1 MMKQKVEAVRR
12 IMDIA
17 EQAAKAQKEDDININ
32 FQFYNAKNL
41 TNSAQNITGSDE
53 NELNDLASSQ
63 DIRYDDSL
71 LGSLQIEQSYHQ
83 KMPPEGVEIHQ
94 RDQSPLDNRD
104 IIYETDIEI
113 TEDVEKHPQASQT
126 QPVDKTM
133 LPLYKN
139 KHFYNIPVNINNS
152 AVHVPSNVYERSKDV
167 ISGIMWSEELD
178 KTFRNNY
185 KLDPTLSWQYFGSS
199 TGFMRQFPGMRRE
212 IARHVVHNILDTLG
226 NNDYV
231 NIYTFSNTTDPL
243 IECFSGKLVQ
253 ANLGNIRIL
262 KESMSDFKTE
272 QIANFTLAL
281 ATAFEILAEYRESKL
296 GANCNQ
302 AIMLITDGSQ
312 DNYKDVFEKY
322 NWDNLPVV
330 TVRLFTYLVGRE
342 VSDPRDVKWM
352 ACANQGYYVH
362 LSTYAEVREEVLHY
376 IPVMAR
382 PMVLNANQKPN
393 PAWSPVYADVTDP
406 KLTNWLWVNRQRF
419 TQRDRYLIFSKY
431 KDLMSPN
438 EIDKKFV
445 HQQKLK
451 QDHYG
456 ETQTYNLM
464 TSVSLPVYDK
474 KPRQE
479 RVANLLGVAGTD
491 VPIEYIQRLMLP
503 HRLGVNGYGFI
514 VTNNGYILTHPDLRP
529 VYQGILKPAYNRVDF
544 MEVEIL
550 DDDSE
555 PRRFNEEIQDL
566 RKKIIMQKKGNITLR
581 VKSHLDDIKRI
592 HISNRYYYYRG
603 INDTPF
609 SLVIVLPDKYG
620 FYGVLPSVEN
630 DIHRLRSNDKG
641 PHTLAQFFNGNW
653 AIHPE
658 WHYCKDLDDKHYF
671 ETAEEEF
678 LYFLKKM
685 DRPGWKWSR
694 ECDRKLITKVVADAK
709 TTVWFSEN
717 ITTTTKEDKGA
728 GIFKEDGGKRA
739 PVAVVGYQFY
749 HSSLH
754 SIFRK
759 TTISCGDMQK
769 ACKKTCESEELHC
782 LLLDDNGY
790 VIVSDNIQ
798 QTGHF
803 FGKIRPDVMSQL
815 IDEGIYQAHR
825 MFDYQGLCPEGQ
837 DSGSVASKLLTP
849 FWYLMGILEWAVS
862 TLSLFAEAATG
873 NIYYNPPSNQ
883 PNNNQFDEPADH
895 NDHTIVSD
903 HEEESESNDSDYE
916 PEGLNDKAFDETATM
931 QKTKPEPCDNELYLY
946 TLVHYSARDESS
958 SGYNKTMGNC
968 S

>member
-1 MMKQKVEAVRR
+1 MEKSKIHCLRITIVFLIYVVLNLSISYAFNYMGPTYEKWNPARNKTFVYRDYPYPLWYPFDTSISDGYYLLGFFYQPYAFFFIMAAFLSIEDLSVAAIIHLTTHIKILGYAFGYVDHNINPMLEHHEIIELKQQRIIKLINDLKEIYKCAEILNSYLSDQLLIQEFLMSIVICCSVYRVTVVTSSTEMSYLSTMAVIIGADMFIVSWYNQGFTLESFKDTTIVVEDGDSLLTDIHERISNMMKQKVEAVRR

-83 KMPPEGVEIHQ
+83 KMPPEGVEIYQ

-199 TGFMRQFPGMRRE
+199 TGFMRQFPAMIWSQQPVDLFDCRTRSWYIEAASSPKDILILVDRSGSMTGMRRE

-445 HQQKLK
+445 HQQKLANLGNIRILK
-451 QDHYG
+451 ESMSDFKTEQIANFTLALATAFEILAEYRESKLGANCNQAIMLITDGSQDNYKDVFEKYNWDNLPVVTVRLFTYLVGREVSDPRDVKWMACANQGYYVHLSTYAEVREEVLHYIPVMARPMVLNANQKPNPAWSPVYADVTDPKLTNWLWVNRQRF
-456 ETQTYNLM
+456 TQRDRYLIFSKYKDLM
-464 TSVSLPVYDK
+464 SPNEIDKKFVHQQKLVSLRSFCCLK
-474 KPRQE
+474 EFESK
-479 RVANLLGVAGTD
+479 
-491 VPIEYIQRLMLP
+491 YI
-503 HRLGVNGYGFI
+503 
-514 VTNNGYILTHPDLRP
+514 
-529 VYQGILKPAYNRVDF
+529 
-544 MEVEIL
+544 
-550 DDDSE
+550 
-555 PRRFNEEIQDL
+555 
-566 RKKIIMQKKGNITLR
+566 
-581 VKSHLDDIKRI
+581 
-592 HISNRYYYYRG
+592 
-603 INDTPF
+603 
-609 SLVIVLPDKYG
+609 
-620 FYGVLPSVEN
+620 
-630 DIHRLRSNDKG
+630 
-641 PHTLAQFFNGNW
+641 
-653 AIHPE
+653 
-658 WHYCKDLDDKHYF
+658 
-671 ETAEEEF
+671 
-678 LYFLKKM
+678 
-685 DRPGWKWSR
+685 
-694 ECDRKLITKVVADAK
+694 
-709 TTVWFSEN
+709 
-717 ITTTTKEDKGA
+717 
-728 GIFKEDGGKRA
+728 
-739 PVAVVGYQFY
+739 
-749 HSSLH
+749 
-754 SIFRK
+754 
-759 TTISCGDMQK
+759 
-769 ACKKTCESEELHC
+769 
-782 LLLDDNGY
+782 
-790 VIVSDNIQ
+790 
-798 QTGHF
+798 
-803 FGKIRPDVMSQL
+803 
-815 IDEGIYQAHR
+815 
-825 MFDYQGLCPEGQ
+825 
-837 DSGSVASKLLTP
+837 
-849 FWYLMGILEWAVS
+849 
-862 TLSLFAEAATG
+862 
-873 NIYYNPPSNQ
+873 
-883 PNNNQFDEPADH
+883 
-895 NDHTIVSD
+895 
-903 HEEESESNDSDYE
+903 
-916 PEGLNDKAFDETATM
+916 
-931 QKTKPEPCDNELYLY
+931 
-946 TLVHYSARDESS
+946 
-958 SGYNKTMGNC
+958 
-968 S
+968 